1 MHIDSYNF
9 GHIVVD
15 GVAYNSDVIII
26 GGAAR
31 PNWWRKRGHLLST
44 EDIEAVIE
52 AKPSV
57 LVIGCGASAMMKVPE
72 ETRQALRERN
82 ILSEALDTREAVQRF
97 NQLSAEGANVAA
109 ALHLT
114 C

>member
-1 MHIDSYNF
+1 MQIDSYKF
-9 GHIVVD
+9 GEIVID
-15 GVAYNSDVIII
+15 GTTYGSDVII
-26 GGAAR
+26 AAGTVR
-31 PNWWRKRGHLLST
+31 PNWRRKQGHLLSA
-44 EDIEAVIE
+44 EDLEAVI
-52 AKPSV
+52 AARPSV
-57 LVIGCGASAMMKVPE
+57 LVIGCGASAMMKAPE

-82 ILSEALDTREAVQRF
+82 IQSEALDTHKAVQRF

>member
-1 MHIDSYNF
+1 MHIDSYKF

-15 GVAYNSDVIII
+15 GVAYNSDVIIV
-26 GGAAR
+26 GGAVR
-31 PNWWRKRGHLLST
+31 PNWWRKRGHLLSS
-44 EDIEAVIE
+44 EDLEAVIE

-72 ETRQALRERN
+72 ETRQALGERN
-82 ILSEALDTREAVQRF
+82 IQCEALDTHKAVERF

>member
-1 MHIDSYNF
+1 MHIDSYKF

-15 GVAYNSDVIII
+15 GAAYNSDVIIVA
-26 GGAAR
+26 GAVQ

-44 EDIEAVIE
+44 EDLEAIIE

-57 LVIGCGASAMMKVPE
+57 LVIGCGASAMMKVPKE
-72 ETRQALRERN
+72 VLQALSAHGIEC
-82 ILSEALDTREAVQRF
+82 EVLDTHEAVQRF

-109 ALHLT
+109 TLHLT

>member
-1 MHIDSYNF
+1 MQIDSYKF
-9 GHIVVD
+9 GHIVVN
-15 GVAYNSDVIII
+15 GVAYNSDVIIM
-26 GGAAR
+26 GGAVR
-31 PNWWRKRGHLLST
+31 PNWWRKRGHLLSV
-44 EDIEAVIE
+44 EDLEAVIE
-52 AKPSV
+52 ARPSV

-72 ETRQALRERN
+72 ETRQALGEQN
-82 ILSEALDTREAVQRF
+82 IQSEALDTQKAVQRF

>member
-1 MHIDSYNF
+1 MHIDSYKF

-15 GVAYNSDVIII
+15 GMAYNSDVLIVA
-26 GGAAR
+26 GAVQ

-44 EDIEAVIE
+44 EDLEAVIE

-57 LVIGCGASAMMKVPE
+57 VVIGCGASAMMKVPE
-72 ETRQALRERN
+72 ETRQALREQN
-82 ILSEALDTREAVQRF
+82 IRSEALDTQKAVQRF

>member
-1 MHIDSYNF
+1 MHIDSYKF
-9 GHIVVD
+9 GQIVID
-15 GVAYNSDVIII
+15 GTAYNSDVIII

-44 EDIEAVIE
+44 EDLQAVIE

-72 ETRQALRERN
+72 EIWKALSAHSIEC
-82 ILSEALDTREAVQRF
+82 EALDTNQAVQRF

>member
-1 MHIDSYNF
+1 MDIGSYRF
-9 GHIVVD
+9 GHIVID
-15 GVAYNSDVIII
+15 DATYDSDVIIA
-26 GGAAR
+26 GGAVR
-31 PNWWRKRGHLLST
+31 PNWWRKQGHLLSS
-44 EDIEAVIE
+44 EDLEAVIE

-72 ETRQALRERN
+72 EVRQALSAHGIEC
-82 ILSEALDTREAVQRF
+82 EVLDTREAVQRF
-97 NQLSAEGANVAA
+97 NKLSAEGANVAA

>member
-1 MHIDSYNF
+1 MHIDSYKF

-15 GVAYNSDVIII
+15 GVAYNSDVIIV
-26 GGAAR
+26 GGAVR
-31 PNWWRKRGHLLST
+31 PNWWRKRGHLLSS
-44 EDIEAVIE
+44 EDLEAVIE

-57 LVIGCGASAMMKVPE
+57 LVIGCGASAMMKVHE
-72 ETRQALRERN
+72 ETRQALSAHS
-82 ILSEALDTREAVQRF
+82 ITCEALDTHEAVQRF

>member
-1 MHIDSYNF
+1 MHIDSYEF

-15 GVAYNSDVIII
+15 GVAYNSDVIITAGI
-26 GGAAR
+26 VL

-44 EDIEAVIE
+44 EDLEAVIE
-52 AKPSV
+52 AKPTV
-57 LVIGCGASAMMKVPE
+57 VVIGCGASAMMKVPE
-72 ETRQALRERN
+72 ETRQALRGWN
-82 ILSEALDTREAVQRF
+82 IQSEALDTHKAVQRF

>member
-1 MHIDSYNF
+1 MHIDSYKF

-15 GVAYNSDVIII
+15 GVDYNSDLIIV
-26 GGAAR
+26 AEAVR
-31 PNWWRKRGHLLST
+31 PNWWRKHGHLLSV
-44 EDIEAVIE
+44 EDLQVVIE
-52 AKPSV
+52 GKPSV
-57 LVIGCGASAMMKVPE
+57 VLIGRGASAMMKVPE
-72 ETRQALRERN
+72 QTRQALSAHGIECELLN
-82 ILSEALDTREAVQRF
+82 TYEAVQRF

>member
-1 MHIDSYNF
+1 MHIDSYEF

-15 GVAYNSDVIII
+15 GVAYNSDVIITA
-26 GGAAR
+26 GSVR

-44 EDIEAVIE
+44 EDLEAVIE

-72 ETRQALRERN
+72 ETRQALSAHS
-82 ILSEALDTREAVQRF
+82 IKCEALDTNQAVQRF
-97 NQLSAEGANVAA
+97 NQLSAEGANVSA